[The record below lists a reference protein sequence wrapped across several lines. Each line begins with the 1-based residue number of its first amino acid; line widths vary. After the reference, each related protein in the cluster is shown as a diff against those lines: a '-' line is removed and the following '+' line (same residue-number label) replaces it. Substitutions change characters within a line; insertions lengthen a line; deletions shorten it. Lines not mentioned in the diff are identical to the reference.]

1 MRLRKID
8 IVRTWQ
14 LAKQAYANVC
24 EERDAYKRQLDWTMQ
39 QLAELRAAFAD
50 LRAAVLAR
58 QRADD
63 ALAGLYRERAIQRAG
78 AIERAP
84 KAALN

>member
-1 MRLRKID
+1 MR
-8 IVRTWQ
+8 Q
-14 LAKQAYANVC
+14 P
-24 EERDAYKRQLDWTMQ
+24 
-39 QLAELRAAFAD
+39 AELRAAFAD

-63 ALAGLYRERAIQRAG
+63 ALAGLYRERAIPRAG